1 MSRALL
7 SVSDKRNLEPFAQ
20 ALVTLGYELIAT
32 GGTYRAIE
40 AAGIPVA
47 KVAEVTNSPEILDGR
62 VKTLHPHIHG
72 AILAKR
78 NEAHLAELQE
88 HAIIPIDMVVGN
100 LYPFREAVAKPDSS
114 LADALENIDIGG
126 PTMLRAAAKNF
137 PAVTVVVDPDDYTMV
152 IEKLET
158 GGVDEAARA
167 SLALKAFAHTASY
180 DAAISQY
187 LEMKLELP
195 QPLQKTLELN
205 KIEELRY
212 GENPHQ
218 SASLWRLGSQ
228 SGPVIDA
235 DILQGKAMSFNNYN
249 DAEAAWATLSE
260 LRSDGHHICVA
271 VKHTNPCGVAE
282 ADSLLEAYQKA
293 HAADPVSIFGGIVAV
308 SHEIDAELARLMSQT
323 FLEIIL
329 APSYSEEARSIFAK
343 KKNLRLLQV
352 SVDSDVTQQNI
363 RSIAGGFLVQSPD
376 IFALENADMHVVS
389 ERQPSAQELSDM
401 RFAWKVCKH
410 TKSNAIVLA
419 QNNVTT
425 GIGVGQVS
433 RIWAAEQAIEH
444 AGEQAAG
451 SVLASD
457 AFFPF
462 DDVVR
467 TAAAAGIK
475 AVISPGGSR
484 RDGEVIAACDEL
496 GMIMIFTGLRHFKH

>member
-1 MSRALL
+1 MLRALL
-7 SVSDKRNLEPFAQ
+7 SVSDKRNLETFAQ
-20 ALVTLGYELIAT
+20 NLVALGYELIAT

-40 AAGIPVA
+40 AAGIPVR
-47 KVAEVTNSPEILDGR
+47 KVAEITNSPEILGGR

-72 AILAKR
+72 GILAQR

-88 HAIIPIDMVVGN
+88 HAITPIDMVVGN
-100 LYPFREAVAKPDSS
+100 LYPFREAIAKPDSN

-126 PTMLRAAAKNF
+126 PTMIRAAAKNF
-137 PAVTVVVDPDDYTMV
+137 PAVTVIVDPDDYAMV
-152 IEKLET
+152 IGKLQADSLDEK
-158 GGVDEAARA
+158 ARA
-167 SLALKAFAHTASY
+167 TLALKAFAHTSSY

-187 LEMKLELP
+187 LQTSLELP
-195 QPLQKTLELN
+195 EPKQKTLELN
-205 KIEELRY
+205 KIEDLRY

-218 SASLWRLGSQ
+218 SASLWRLGSEN
-228 SGPVIDA
+228 GPVIDA
-235 DILQGKAMSFNNYN
+235 EILQGKAMSFNNYN

-260 LRSDGHHICVA
+260 LRSDGHQVCVA

-282 ADSLLEAYQKA
+282 AYSLLEAYHKA

-308 SHEIDAELARLMSQT
+308 SHEISAELADIMSQT

-329 APSYSEEARSIFAK
+329 APSYSEDARHIFAK

-352 SVDSDVTQQNI
+352 TAEVPATQQNI
-363 RSIAGGFLVQSPD
+363 RSIAGGFLIQSPD
-376 IFALENADMHVVS
+376 TFDLENADMRVVT
-389 ERQPSAQELSDM
+389 ERQPTAQELSDM

-419 QNNVTT
+419 KDNVTT
-425 GIGVGQVS
+425 SIGVGQVS
-433 RIWAAEQAIEH
+433 RIWAAEQAIDH
-444 AGEQAAG
+444 AGDAVAG

-467 TAAAAGIK
+467 TAGAAGIK
-475 AVISPGGSR
+475 AVISPGGSK
-484 RDGEVIAACDEL
+484 RDDEVIAACDEL
-496 GMIMIFTGLRHFKH
+496 GMTMIFTGIRHFKH